1 MEIILLDKVV
11 SLGQLGDVVS
21 VKPGYARNYLIPQ
34 GMAVRAS
41 KENREAFEA
50 RRAELEREQAS
61 RLSDAQKR
69 ADSMAGLALE
79 IPVKAGEGG
88 KLFGSVGPQDIAE
101 AASASGVAVERSEVH
116 MADGPIR
123 VTGEYEVEVKVHPD
137 VSSTILVKVM
147 GGE

>member
-1 MEIILLDKVV
+1 MEVILLDKVV
-11 SLGQLGDVVS
+11 GLGALGDKAN

-34 GMAVRAS
+34 GKAVRAS

-61 RLSDAQKR
+61 RLADAQKR

-88 KLFGSVGPQDIAE
+88 KLFGSVGSGDVV
-101 AASASGVAVERSEVH
+101 AALGDAGHEVARSQVRLPGES
-116 MADGPIR
+116 IR
-123 VTGEYEVEVKVHPD
+123 ELGEYEVVVHVHPGVD
-137 VSSTILVKVM
+137 ANLTLVVEE
-147 GGE
+147 GS